1 MERNKVENNRA
12 NLELLFPIEANY
24 GSRAS
29 LFGKGLENGVI
40 TREEYNQAKEYYGKL
55 WNYVGD

>member
-1 MERNKVENNRA
+1 MEKNKVESNRA

-29 LFGKGLENGVI
+29 LF
-40 TREEYNQAKEYYGKL
+40 
-55 WNYVGD
+55 